1 MADEWYPAIQA
12 ETVSENL
19 GAVVTGCGGS
29 CADYSRLV
37 AAAMGELENYVF
49 PASRKVINR
58 NDTPEYSVTPSIKQ
72 KAAGR

>member
-1 MADEWYPAIQA
+1 MADERYPAVQA
-12 ETVSENL
+12 ETVSENR

-29 CADYSRLV
+29 CADYRGLV
-37 AAAMGELENYVF
+37 AAVMGELGDYVF

-72 KAAGR
+72 KAAG